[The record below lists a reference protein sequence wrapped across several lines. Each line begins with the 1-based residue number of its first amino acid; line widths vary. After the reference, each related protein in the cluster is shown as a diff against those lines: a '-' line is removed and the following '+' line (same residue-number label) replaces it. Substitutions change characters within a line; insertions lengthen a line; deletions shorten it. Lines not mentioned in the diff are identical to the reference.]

1 MPKYRILITLGF
13 VFALSLFSAPALR
26 ADSISLTDLGVD
38 NAEGK
43 ISVGF
48 SIVVN
53 DKAPLLDALQ
63 NGGKFQVR
71 CSAKLYQRR
80 IGFWDTFLAEA
91 EYASDLTGKP
101 IARECVL
108 TDQRGDHVIE
118 FSELPHELNRFWSR
132 LSLPM
137 IDWASVERGKA
148 YRVVFKFSVT
158 RTNIPGWVSKP
169 LFFVSW
175 DLVPEVSYVLDFD
188 F

>member
-1 MPKYRILITLGF
+1 MPKHRILITVGF
-13 VFALSLFSAPALR
+13 VIALSLFSSSVLR
-26 ADSISLTDLGVD
+26 ADSISLTGLGVD
-38 NAEGK
+38 NAEGQ

-53 DKAPLLDALQ
+53 DMPPLLDALQ
-63 NGGKFQVR
+63 NGGQFQVR

-91 EYASDLTGKP
+91 QYVSDLVGKP
-101 IARECVL
+101 IARECMVS
-108 TDQRGDHVIE
+108 DQRGTHLID
-118 FSELPHELNRFWSR
+118 FSDLPHELDQFWSR

-137 IDWASVERGKA
+137 IGWESIERGQA
-148 YRVVFKFSVT
+148 YRVVLKFSVI
-158 RTNIPGWVSKP
+158 RTNVPGWVSKP

-175 DLVPEVSYVLDFD
+175 DLVPEVAYVLDFD

>member
-1 MPKYRILITLGF
+1 MPKHRILITIGF
-13 VFALSLFSAPALR
+13 VFALSLFSAPVLR

-38 NAEGK
+38 NAEGQV
-43 ISVGF
+43 SVGF

-53 DKAPLLDALQ
+53 DMAPLLDALQ
-63 NGGKFQVR
+63 NGGQFQVR

-80 IGFWDTFLAEA
+80 IGFWDTFLAET
-91 EYASDLTGKP
+91 EYVSDLVGKP
-101 IARECVL
+101 IARECMV
-108 TDQRGDHVIE
+108 TDQRGAHTFD
-118 FSELPHELNRFWSR
+118 FSELQHELDRFWSR

-137 IDWASVERGKA
+137 IGWESVERGKA
-148 YRVVFKFSVT
+148 YRVVLKFSVT
-158 RTNIPGWVSKP
+158 RTNVPGWVSKP